1 MGGGSTSPSPA
12 PAPGITPEQERGYL
26 GSLNDQ
32 QVANIELQREG
43 WDTNRIN
50 SATPIISNLINLNG
64 QQTGLKGL
72 SDQQKQIQ
80 ASYITQGGA
89 GGNNYNQQSNNLA
102 NQIAA
107 QQNQLNAVSN
117 TPFTYTYT
125 PTLTDQYV
133 DPSAT
138 YQQQGNT
145 GEYNAQTAF
154 EQQQEAKNNT
164 ITSQFGTADK
174 NYMSLLDQYNQSIQ
188 GLQQQNAE
196 SQSENL
202 ANGAAQSN
210 AQTIT
215 GNQTQNTPNITNN
228 SSNAALDPKL
238 QQLNLLGVA
247 PLPTLQG
254 LNNQPMVSTQGNIT
268 GGTLA
273 GISGNSNNINNT

>member
-1 MGGGSTSPSPA
+1 MGDGSSSPAPA

-43 WDTNRIN
+43 WDTSRIT
-50 SATPIISNLINLNG
+50 SASPIISNLINLNG
-64 QQTGLKGL
+64 QQTGLQGL
-72 SDQQKQIQ
+72 SNQQKQIQ
-80 ASYITQGGA
+80 ASYVTQGGN
-89 GGNNYNQQSNNLA
+89 GGNNYNQQATSLG

-107 QQNQLNAVSN
+107 QQNQLNAVTN
-117 TPFTYTYT
+117 TPFTYAYT

-133 DPSAT
+133 NPAST

-154 EQQQEAKNNT
+154 EQQEEGKNNSL
-164 ITSQFGTADK
+164 TSQFGTADK
-174 NYMSLLDQYNQSIQ
+174 NYMSLLDQYNQS
-188 GLQQQNAE
+188 LQNLQSQATE
-196 SQSENL
+196 AQSENL

-210 AQTIT
+210 GQTVT
-215 GNQTQNTPNITNN
+215 GNQTQNTPNFTN
-228 SSNAALDPKL
+228 STSNASLNPKI
-238 QQLNLLGVA
+238 QQLNVLGVA

-254 LNNQPMVSTQGNIT
+254 LNNQPMNMPQGNFT

-273 GISGNSNNINNT
+273 GITGNSNNINNT

>member
-1 MGGGSTSPSPA
+1 MGDGSSSPA
-12 PAPGITPEQERGYL
+12 PASAPGITPEQERGYL

-43 WDTNRIN
+43 YDKNRIT
-50 SATPIISNLINLNG
+50 SASPIISNLIGLNG
-64 QQTGLKGL
+64 QQNGLQSL
-72 SDQQKQIQ
+72 ADQQKQIQ
-80 ASYITQGGA
+80 ASYVTQGGN
-89 GGNNYNQQSNNLA
+89 GGNNYNQQSSSLA

-107 QQNQLNAVSN
+107 QQGQLNAVTN
-117 TPFTYTYT
+117 TPFVFNYQ
-125 PTLTDQYV
+125 PTLSDQYV

-154 EQQQEAKNNT
+154 EKSQEGKNNT
-164 ITSQFGTADK
+164 ISTQFGTADQ
-174 NYMSLLDQYNQSIQ
+174 NYMSLLDQYNQSLQ
-188 GLQQQNAE
+188 SLQQQGAE
-196 SQSENL
+196 AQNENL
-202 ANGAAQSN
+202 ASGAAQSN
-210 AQTIT
+210 AQSVT
-215 GNQTQNTPNITNN
+215 GNQMQNTPNFNNNN
-228 SSNAALDPKL
+228 SNTALNPKL

-254 LNNQPMVSTQGNIT
+254 LNGQPMTLPQGNIT